1 MPYASL
7 SAGSGSVWRWALLR
21 RLVLVPALGL
31 GLASSTS
38 AQEFKIARGP
48 DVKVDHA
55 EDADFKAFKTYAWIE
70 TQQPVDNPANHVR
83 ITYAVERE
91 LAKKGLKKPVGDAAP
106 DLRVRYFGKIE
117 KRVKGSPRQTDAYAP
132 TPDVKTTV
140 DLSRVTEGTIILEL
154 MDDKSRLIVWRT
166 VASEPMG
173 PPDEA
178 EAQIYRLVKAMV
190 ARYPPKP

>member
-1 MPYASL
+1 MTRSF
-7 SAGSGSVWRWALLR
+7 V
-21 RLVLVPALGL
+21 VALGL
-31 GLASSTS
+31 VASAAS
-38 AQEFKIARGP
+38 AQEFKISKGP
-48 DVKVDHA
+48 EVKVDQA
-55 EDADFKAFKTYAWIE
+55 EDTDFKAFKTFAWLE
-70 TQQPVDNPANHVR
+70 TQEPVDNPANHVR

-91 LAKKGLKKPVGDAAP
+91 LVKKGLKKLATDGTP

-117 KRVKGSPRQTDAYAP
+117 KRVKGSSRVTDAYAP

-140 DLSRVTEGTIILEL
+140 DFSRVTEGTLILEL
-154 MDDKSRLIVWRT
+154 MSDKSRLIVWRA